1 MVKNYIIIE
10 LVYVDIICMFCK
22 YEKILKLLCYNDF
35 IDKGRCEYDVLILS
49 WLIVNFKILNCL

>member
-10 LVYVDIICMFCK
+10 LVYDDIICMFCK

-35 IDKGRCEYDVLILS
+35 IDKGRCEYDVLKLS
-49 WLIVNFKILNCL
+49 WLIVNFKI

>member
-1 MVKNYIIIE
+1 MVKNDIIIE

-22 YEKILKLLCYNDF
+22 YEILKLLCYNDF

-49 WLIVNFKILNCL
+49 WLIVNFKI

>member
-10 LVYVDIICMFCK
+10 LVYVDIICMFCKK

-49 WLIVNFKILNCL
+49 WLIVNFKI